1 MTKTRVYLD
10 QDKTK
15 TMRVWDQVETKN
27 KVEQDWVKTRRYTTF
42 PNVFGW
48 SAPWQN
54 LHTAVINEI
63 QSALRPI
70 PRKNTV
76 DSKRRP
82 LKKWSWEQSWLL
94 QHCQWVKLSL
104 YRLKT
109 FWTLSGS
116 TSAEVQTWKQS
127 WTEVNLKVL
136 GVCVTAI
143 TPFHKNVHQNKPRP
157 KRLYIITARWGW
169 QKEMLN

>member
-27 KVEQDWVKTRRYTTF
+27 KVEQDWVKTTRYTTF

-70 PRKNTV
+70 PRKKYSWFQEKTIKKMVLRTILTTTTLPVSKVEPLPTQNLLNSELQYISWSANVEAKLDRSELEGFGCVRDSNYTV
-76 DSKRRP
+76 P
-82 LKKWSWEQSWLL
+82 
-94 QHCQWVKLSL
+94 
-104 YRLKT
+104 
-109 FWTLSGS
+109 
-116 TSAEVQTWKQS
+116 
-127 WTEVNLKVL
+127 
-136 GVCVTAI
+136 
-143 TPFHKNVHQNKPRP
+143 
-157 KRLYIITARWGW
+157 
-169 QKEMLN
+169 

>member
-70 PRKNTV
+70 PRKKYSWFQEKTIKKMVLRTILTTTTLPVSKVEPLPTQNLLNSELQYISWSANVEAKLDRNELEGFGCVRDSNYTV
-76 DSKRRP
+76 P
-82 LKKWSWEQSWLL
+82 
-94 QHCQWVKLSL
+94 
-104 YRLKT
+104 
-109 FWTLSGS
+109 
-116 TSAEVQTWKQS
+116 
-127 WTEVNLKVL
+127 
-136 GVCVTAI
+136 
-143 TPFHKNVHQNKPRP
+143 
-157 KRLYIITARWGW
+157 
-169 QKEMLN
+169 

>member
-70 PRKNTV
+70 PRKKYSWFQEKTIKKMV
-76 DSKRRP
+76 LRTILTTTTLPVSK
-82 LKKWSWEQSWLL
+82 
-94 QHCQWVKLSL
+94 V
-104 YRLKT
+104 
-109 FWTLSGS
+109 
-116 TSAEVQTWKQS
+116 
-127 WTEVNLKVL
+127 
-136 GVCVTAI
+136 
-143 TPFHKNVHQNKPRP
+143 
-157 KRLYIITARWGW
+157 
-169 QKEMLN
+169 